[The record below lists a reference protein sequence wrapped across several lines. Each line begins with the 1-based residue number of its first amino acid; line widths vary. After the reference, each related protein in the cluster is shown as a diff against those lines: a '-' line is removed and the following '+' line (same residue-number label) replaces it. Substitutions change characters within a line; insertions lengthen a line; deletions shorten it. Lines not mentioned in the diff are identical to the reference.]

1 MLYAFG
7 IFTSVFIIRVRVLFV
22 FVFVLISLFLCA
34 STGQCIQKIQGA
46 WAQINLVH
54 LLICIMVAGLGPE
67 NRLQAFLFFFFFRPL
82 RLNGSKEALG
92 QKVQLPRKM

>member
-1 MLYAFG
+1 MLSAF
-7 IFTSVFIIRVRVLFV
+7 SQVFLLFEFEFCLFV
-22 FVFVLISLFLCA
+22 FVFVLISLFLGA

-46 WAQINLVH
+46 WASINLVH

-67 NRLQAFLFFFFFRPL
+67 NRLQAFFFFRPL

>member
-22 FVFVLISLFLCA
+22 FVIVLISLFLCA
-34 STGQCIQKIQGA
+34 STGQCIQRIQGA

-54 LLICIMVAGLGPE
+54 LLICIMVAGLGRE
-67 NRLQAFLFFFFFRPL
+67 SRLQAFFFFFCPL
-82 RLNGSKEALG
+82 RLNSSKEALG
-92 QKVQLPRKM
+92 QKVQLPRKK